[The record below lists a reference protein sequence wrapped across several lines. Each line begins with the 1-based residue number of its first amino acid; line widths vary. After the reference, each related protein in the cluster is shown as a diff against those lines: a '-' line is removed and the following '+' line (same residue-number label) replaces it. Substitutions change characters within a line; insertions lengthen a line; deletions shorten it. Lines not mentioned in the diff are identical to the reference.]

1 MRLSTGWGALVCML
15 AMAAAGWAQ
24 AAPEYEV
31 RANVI
36 RHQGGGGYEIEVAR
50 DLKYLGATRFH
61 IRQAADAEQ
70 HLFAEAD
77 ANGHLKRLV
86 WVQVEQQLPGQTW
99 QYDYPSPERTRLGEL
114 EFITDTRAFRSYV
127 AENAKSDHG
136 MVDKQLAEH
145 KLSWAGPVI
154 GLRMI
159 YLPDAEKRR
168 ELMIIYMEALPQ
180 TEKAK
185 FRENEADA
193 SRWPQELAKAKA
205 DAMRDVKVKL
215 AR

>member
-1 MRLSTGWGALVCML
+1 MRMWVVVIFVAAMVSTGL
-15 AMAAAGWAQ
+15 AQ
-24 AAPEYEV
+24 AGPEYEV
-31 RANVI
+31 RNNVI
-36 RHQGGGGYEIEVAR
+36 RHKGGGGYEIEVAK

-99 QYDYPSPERTRLGEL
+99 RYDYPSPERTRLGEL
-114 EFITDTRAFRSYV
+114 EFITDSRAFRSYV
-127 AENAKSDHG
+127 AEDPKSDHG
-136 MVDKQLAEH
+136 MVDKKLAEH
-145 KLSWAGPVI
+145 KLSWAGPAI

-180 TEKAK
+180 TEKTK

-193 SRWPQELAKAKA
+193 GQWPKELAKAKA

-215 AR
+215 VK